1 MTLNCAT
8 SPHTAPLPCQLCYKS
23 FSYCSTAMSTVL
35 QVLLILLHCHV
46 NCATSPSHT
55 APLPCQLCYKSFSY
69 CSTAMSTM
77 LQVLLIL
84 LHCHVNCATSPS
96 HTALRPCQL
105 CYKSFSYCSTAM
117 STVLQVLILL
127 HCHASMHVWSQLVE
141 TLVLLSTFD
150 FLNKLNRSA
159 KNTEHNRRAQNRID
173 QLLISVS
180 RPANRYRFL
189 KVMNRIE

>member
-1 MTLNCAT
+1 MTE
-8 SPHTAPLPCQLCYKS
+8 LCYKS
-23 FSYCSTAMSTVL
+23 SYGSTAMSTVL

-46 NCATSPSHT
+46 NCATSPHT
-55 APLPCQLCYKSFSY
+55 APL
-69 CSTAMSTM
+69 
-77 LQVLLIL
+77 
-84 LHCHVNCATSPS
+84 
-96 HTALRPCQL
+96 PCQL

-159 KNTEHNRRAQNRID
+159 KNTEQNRRAENRID

-180 RPANRYRFL
+180 RPANRYHFL